1 MKIAASDVSLSS
13 NYSRRKVSASK
24 IEDGIRK
31 DVFTLQGLQDAT
43 KGFQGSKEC
52 SNTKSGRDAFR
63 KDSNHPESESKSNE
77 QEDGTSDSSKLLF
90 YDVRGRRFFDDY
102 EEENKE
108 DGVKVDSKTAKETET
123 APTET
128 NPKTTSKTS
137 GVIEPERS
145 PLEIL
150 LDIRVKL
157 LHALFRMLSEGY
169 PELFDTSLADVTSM
183 EGGMLATKTVTHTE
197 ETYVSEYESSTISA
211 KGLAVTEDGREIEFG
226 VAFQMSR
233 SFEEYTFSS
242 TESSQLVL
250 MDPLVINVSD
260 DVQSISDQKFF
271 FDLNAD
277 GEAEEISELK
287 KGSGFLAL
295 DRNGDGVINDGTELF
310 GAKTGDGFSELAEFD
325 SDHNGWIDENDEVFS
340 KLKVWAK
347 NDDGTDELIDL
358 KKADVG
364 AIYLG
369 SIANGFHAN
378 NSMNQTNAVYRTSG
392 VFLHEECG
400 KAGMISQVDLAIES
414 A

>member
-1 MKIAASDVSLSS
+1 
-13 NYSRRKVSASK
+13 
-24 IEDGIRK
+24 
-31 DVFTLQGLQDAT
+31 
-43 KGFQGSKEC
+43 
-52 SNTKSGRDAFR
+52 
-63 KDSNHPESESKSNE
+63 
-77 QEDGTSDSSKLLF
+77 
-90 YDVRGRRFFDDY
+90 
-102 EEENKE
+102 
-108 DGVKVDSKTAKETET
+108 
-123 APTET
+123 
-128 NPKTTSKTS
+128 
-137 GVIEPERS
+137 VIEPERS

>member
-1 MKIAASDVSLSS
+1 M
-13 NYSRRKVSASK
+13 
-24 IEDGIRK
+24 
-31 DVFTLQGLQDAT
+31 
-43 KGFQGSKEC
+43 
-52 SNTKSGRDAFR
+52 
-63 KDSNHPESESKSNE
+63 
-77 QEDGTSDSSKLLF
+77 
-90 YDVRGRRFFDDY
+90 
-102 EEENKE
+102 
-108 DGVKVDSKTAKETET
+108 
-123 APTET
+123 
-128 NPKTTSKTS
+128 
-137 GVIEPERS
+137 
-145 PLEIL
+145 
-150 LDIRVKL
+150 
-157 LHALFRMLSEGY
+157 
-169 PELFDTSLADVTSM
+169 TSM
-183 EGGMLATKTVTHTE
+183 EGGVLATKTFTHTE

-347 NDDGTDELIDL
+347 NDDGTDELLDL
-358 KKADVG
+358 KQADVG
-364 AIYLG
+364 AIFLG
-369 SIANGFHAN
+369 KIANGFHAN

-392 VFLHEECG
+392 VFLHEESG

>member
-1 MKIAASDVSLSS
+1 MKIAASDVRLSS
-13 NYSRRKVSASK
+13 HYMRRKVSATK
-24 IEDGIRK
+24 IEDGIQK
-31 DVFTLQGLQDAT
+31 GAFTLQGLQDAT

-108 DGVKVDSKTAKETET
+108 DGVKVDSKTKTETET
-123 APTET
+123 APAET

-347 NDDGTDELIDL
+347 NDDGTDELLDL
-358 KKADVG
+358 KQADVG
-364 AIYLG
+364 AIFLG
-369 SIANGFHAN
+369 KIVNGFHAN

-392 VFLHEECG
+392 VFLHEESG